1 MTVLEK
7 LAELG
12 LDYYIMFD
20 QELTIYG
27 EGDEYEEGNDKVALD
42 AMREWVKEHRAPRHD
57 GDDYIDGYFIIFQ
70 DDEQYPAYL

>member
-20 QELTIYG
+20 HELTIYG
-27 EGDEYEEGNDKVALD
+27 EGDEYEEGNDKAALD
-42 AMREWVKEHRAPRHD
+42 EMRKWVEEHKAPRHD
-57 GDDYIDGYFIIFQ
+57 GDIYVGEYFIIFQ
-70 DDEQYPAYL
+70 DDEQYPYYL